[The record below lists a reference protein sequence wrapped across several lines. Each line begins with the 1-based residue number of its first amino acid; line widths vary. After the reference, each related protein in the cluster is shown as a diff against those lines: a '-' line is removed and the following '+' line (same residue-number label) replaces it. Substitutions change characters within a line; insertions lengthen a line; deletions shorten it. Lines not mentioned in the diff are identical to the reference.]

1 MKIGRHRRG
10 FSVIF
15 VPPGGGRPRSFN
27 FSRRQVVLLIIAAG
41 LLLALLIVSLTVL
54 GRMGRFSAAIA
65 RLKRENTKLIE
76 EKQKL
81 VLLEGEVGRL
91 REIEGKLAALLG
103 AQKKNIDPKLGL
115 SQAGLLNQG
124 SSQQRVAFG
133 SAPSLWPVQGEISQ
147 GFSLEANGHKGIDI
161 AVERETPVKAAGGGM
176 VEFAGQDEV
185 FGNMIIVNHGSGIS
199 TLYGHNS
206 SLVVSRGQ
214 SIRKGQ
220 TIAYSG
226 NSGNSSAPH
235 LHFEVS
241 RNGRQVDPLSYLK
254 EH

>member
-1 MKIGRHRRG
+1 MKIGRYRRG
-10 FSVIF
+10 FSIIL

-27 FSRRQVVLLIIAAG
+27 FGRRQILLVVIAAC
-41 LLLALLIVSLTVL
+41 LLLGLLIVSLTAL

-65 RLKRENTKLIE
+65 RLKRENTKLMQ

-81 VLLEGEVGRL
+81 TLLEGELGRL
-91 REIEGKLAALLG
+91 REVEGKLATLLG
-103 AQKKNIDPKLGL
+103 TQKKNIDPKTGL
-115 SQAGLLNQG
+115 SQAGMLNQG
-124 SSQQRVAFG
+124 FVQQRIAFG
-133 SAPSLWPVQGEISQ
+133 STPSLWPVPGEISQ
-147 GFSLEANGHKGIDI
+147 AFSAEPNGHKGIDI
-161 AVERETPVKAAGGGM
+161 AVQRETPVKAAGGGM
-176 VEFAGQDEV
+176 VDFAGEDEV

-199 TLYGHNS
+199 TLYGHNAR
-206 SLVVSRGQ
+206 LIASRGE
-214 SIRKGQ
+214 SVRKGQ